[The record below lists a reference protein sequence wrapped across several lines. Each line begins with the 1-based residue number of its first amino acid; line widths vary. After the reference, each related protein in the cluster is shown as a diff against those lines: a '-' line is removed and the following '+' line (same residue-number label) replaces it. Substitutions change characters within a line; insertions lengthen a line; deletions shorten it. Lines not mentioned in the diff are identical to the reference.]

1 MAVIR
6 IDDELYKKIIKF
18 IKKEENR
25 FDFPSVKSFVD
36 KIIYEKTKKLEKSS
50 KTKQEL

>member
-18 IKKEENR
+18 IKKEGNR

-36 KIIYEKTKKLEKSS
+36 KVIYEKTKEIEK
-50 KTKQEL
+50 KEKQKKK